1 MSNPE
6 SHDTEPFHKVFPI
19 MLKLPDTTCY
29 FQCKDHLDKYVK
41 RYKIKKPN
49 VSKTTPRKGETKG
62 DTKKTRRNRGSS

>member
-1 MSNPE
+1 
-6 SHDTEPFHKVFPI
+6 